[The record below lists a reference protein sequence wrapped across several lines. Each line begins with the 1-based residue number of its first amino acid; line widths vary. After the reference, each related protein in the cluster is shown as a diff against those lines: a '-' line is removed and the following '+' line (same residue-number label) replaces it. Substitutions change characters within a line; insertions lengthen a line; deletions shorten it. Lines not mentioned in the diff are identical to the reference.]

1 MRILIIEDNKDILT
15 FLKTSLE
22 AEGFVVDVA
31 EGGAKGQSLAL
42 INEYSLIIL
51 DLNLP
56 EKPGDKICEKLRGE
70 KIFTPIIILSVE
82 EDVESKVRLLDSGAN
97 DYMIKP
103 FSFSELLARIKAL
116 IRRPQES
123 VKDVLQVEDLILDLD
138 KQIVTQ
144 NNKTI
149 YLTRK
154 EFCILELL
162 IRNHGKIVSRAS
174 IMENAWDS
182 EADIFSKAI
191 ETHILN
197 LRKKIDK
204 DNPEKIIKTI
214 PGRGYMIG

>member
-1 MRILIIEDNKDILT
+1 MRILIVEDDKDILS
-15 FLKTSLE
+15 FLKTGLE
-22 AEGFVVDVA
+22 SEGFIIDA
-31 EGGAKGQSLAL
+31 TEDGIKGESFAL

-56 EKPGDKICEKLRGE
+56 RKPGNEICRNIRKED
-70 KIFTPIIILSVE
+70 ITTPIIILSVE
-82 EDVESKVRLLDSGAN
+82 EDIENKIGLLDSGAD
-97 DYMIKP
+97 DYILKP
-103 FSFSELLARIKAL
+103 FSFNELLARIKAL
-116 IRRPQES
+116 LRRSKETKS
-123 VKDVLQVEDLILDLD
+123 ENLQVKDLILSND
-138 KQIVTQ
+138 KQTFIYKDQ
-144 NNKTI
+144 EI

-162 IRNHGKIVSRAS
+162 MRNCGKIVSRAS

-197 LRKKIDK
+197 LRRKIDK